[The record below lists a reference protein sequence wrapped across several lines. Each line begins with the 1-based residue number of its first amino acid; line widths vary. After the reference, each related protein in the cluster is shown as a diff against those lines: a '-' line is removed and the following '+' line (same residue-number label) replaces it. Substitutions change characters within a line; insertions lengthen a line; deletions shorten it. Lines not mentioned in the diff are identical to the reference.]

1 MIEGRDIVCN
11 SFVVWDEHW
20 GTPQQLMSRLA
31 PANRILYV
39 EQPVSVLSFLTGIR
53 SRSAVGRQIARWRR
67 GPREVA
73 TNIWAAAPPPV
84 LPMRANRLVN
94 AINALFIRRWLRRQA
109 KQLGMS
115 DVIYWNVQPSMPH
128 IGRALKPALSLFH
141 CVDDFSALPHW
152 WHQPGSLL
160 AREAESC
167 READVVVCTARKLVE
182 TRRKH
187 NPNIHF
193 VPNAG
198 NVELFLRSTDGATEI
213 PADIA
218 ELPHPV
224 VGIFGVIDFRTDV
237 DAVAHIAR
245 QRPHWSIALVGL
257 VKGDVDLGV
266 LRALPNVHIFG
277 KKPTEQLPGYLN
289 AMDCCLIAY
298 AMIDYNQHVFPL
310 KLYDYMAAGK
320 PIVSS
325 DMESCA
331 RSKVSSSPSL
341 IPSASGCRRSRLR
354 SPPTRRSAPRPAS
367 ASLAA
372 SPGPT
377 ASRRSRPSSPRCSV
391 LKPLA
396 YRRLSPGEGHWRA
409 DDGRRHGCFRAVA
422 APAAWIRLA
431 APAQRYRPRRR
442 ARQPHGLPDCHAPA

>member
-245 QRPHWSIALVGL
+245 QRPDWSIALVGL

-325 DMESCA
+325 DMEELRPLEGQQLAIAHSVGEWVPAIEAALAADSPERAATRQRIA
-331 RSKVSSSPSL
+331 RSESWAHRVEE
-341 IPSASGCRRSRLR
+341 ISAIIAPML
-354 SPPTRRSAPRPAS
+354 SAEAARVQAS
-367 ASLAA
+367 
-372 SPGPT
+372 
-377 ASRRSRPSSPRCSV
+377 
-391 LKPLA
+391 
-396 YRRLSPGEGHWRA
+396 E
-409 DDGRRHGCFRAVA
+409 
-422 APAAWIRLA
+422 
-431 APAQRYRPRRR
+431 PRRG
-442 ARQPHGLPDCHAPA
+442 ALAGG